1 MNRDSVVNKK
11 ENLNMNIEYEI
22 KYLNGDDV
30 LKLEKYLQ
38 DVAKHQSGVDYFFKF
53 SPDRT
58 EVSVKDKN
66 GMINV
71 KFSLRSGITE
81 TITDY
86 LLLGTQNFQT

>member
-1 MNRDSVVNKK
+1 
-11 ENLNMNIEYEI
+11 MNIEYEI
-22 KYLNGDDV
+22 KYLNGDDI

-71 KFSLRSGITE
+71 KFSLSVFVEKLAPNLGIFLKYKHLDVE
-81 TITDY
+81 PK
-86 LLLGTQNFQT
+86 